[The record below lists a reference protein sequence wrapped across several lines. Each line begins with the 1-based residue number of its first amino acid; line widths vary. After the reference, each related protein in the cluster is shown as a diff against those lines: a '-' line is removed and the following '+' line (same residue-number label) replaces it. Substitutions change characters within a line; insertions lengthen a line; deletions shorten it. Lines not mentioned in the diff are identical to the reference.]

1 MADFFLR
8 YAPLIL
14 FFPLIGAVTIAL
26 FGQYVDRKAS
36 AYIGCISLGLSFVLT
51 AGLAAVILPL
61 PLGQQIFYSHSHFIG
76 YWAHLPPDLIISFRL
91 LVDPLSLLW
100 MLIITGV
107 GLLIHIYSVGYMAE
121 DKNYRTFFSY
131 MNLFVFTMLLLVMAD
146 NFLWLLVGWGGVGLA
161 SYLLIGFY
169 YERPVAVLAARKALI
184 MNVIGDVGI
193 LIAIFLMYA
202 HFGNITY
209 QGVFSHVATAPTA
222 ALTWIGI
229 WLLVGAVAK
238 SAQLPLQTW
247 LPDAMEGPTPVSAL
261 IHAATMVTAG
271 VYLIARAHPIYDSAP
286 VAAEIVAVVGGVTAL
301 FAATIGCVQYDIK
314 RVLAYSTMSQIGYM
328 ILAVGVGA
336 YAAGASH
343 FMTHAFFKALL
354 FLSAGLVIHALGGE
368 QDIRKMG
375 GLAAKL
381 PFAFWTFVVGAV
393 AIAGIFPFSGFF
405 SKDAVLDATLTNHH
419 PYLFAC
425 GVTAAGLT
433 AFYMARLVFL
443 TFFTGAYR
451 GDHEVHTDAARTMT
465 VPVALLAALSLVG
478 GAFILPRHDELALM
492 LRSTFVDARLPQ
504 NGNEFDLG
512 LSFGVLLIAIAGIA
526 LAWIAYE
533 WRPAIAA
540 VAKRAFA
547 GVHALLT
554 NAYYF
559 DVIYYWLFEKPT
571 YALANA
577 LLRTFET
584 DAVDALPAFA
594 VRLGSSLGALS
605 TRWETG
611 YLRRYGLT
619 FVIGAALL
627 LFIYIFLAHGTS
639 AGAGP

>member
-1 MADFFLR
+1 
-8 YAPLIL
+8 
-14 FFPLIGAVTIAL
+14 
-26 FGQYVDRKAS
+26 
-36 AYIGCISLGLSFVLT
+36 LGTT
-51 AGLAAVILPL
+51 ATLA
-61 PLGQQIFYSHSHFIG
+61 
-76 YWAHLPPDLIISFRL
+76 
-91 LVDPLSLLW
+91 
-100 MLIITGV
+100 
-107 GLLIHIYSVGYMAE
+107 GLLIFCG
-121 DKNYRTFFSY
+121 
-131 MNLFVFTMLLLVMAD
+131 
-146 NFLWLLVGWGGVGLA
+146 
-161 SYLLIGFY
+161 
-169 YERPVAVLAARKALI
+169 AA
-184 MNVIGDVGI
+184 G
-193 LIAIFLMYA
+193 
-202 HFGNITY
+202 
-209 QGVFSHVATAPTA
+209 
-222 ALTWIGI
+222 
-229 WLLVGAVAK
+229 K
-238 SAQLPLQTW
+238 SAQFPLHVW

-286 VAAEIVAVVGGVTAL
+286 VAAEIVAIVGGVTAL

-381 PFAFWTFVVGAV
+381 PFAFWTFAVGAV

-419 PYLFAC
+419 PYLFVC

-465 VPVALLAALSLVG
+465 VPVALLAVLSLVG

-512 LSFGVLLIAIAGIA
+512 LSFGVLLLAIAGIA

-533 WRPAIAA
+533 WQPAIAA
-540 VAKRAFA
+540 AAKRASA
-547 GVHALLT
+547 GAHALLT

-627 LFIYIFLAHGTS
+627 LFIYLFLAHGTS